1 MMPTLSPHRWD
12 EIRTVFEDIVDLDA
26 APRARRLKAIGEKD
40 PALRL
45 TLEALLQAD
54 AQADDWLAPVESPLG
69 FVPPTPGELSA
80 PPNVGAEPW
89 TQVSRTRRRW
99 LVVATVVVAGL
110 GAGALAV
117 VTEMDERRANP
128 ESDWRVPPA
137 QPVIAAS
144 QPVIAAKRFS
154 LVGVNLRGE
163 ERPLVE
169 MPQNAGSRGPGVLDT
184 GYFAWPKIS
193 PNGQR
198 IAVEVP
204 TGDGTWD
211 IWVYDVP
218 SRSQTRLTRGFTG
231 IKPFGWSSDSR
242 NLVYLAV
249 DDRDIGWTP
258 RVVSRQWDGRAAP
271 RLLLQTSFPILNV
284 AIGPLD
290 GSAVIRPTGDHDLWI
305 AWLRSPGTVRPLP
318 GIRASAVDL
327 AMSRDGRLLAYV
339 NDESGQNEVYVLT
352 PGDPSRRVQVS
363 NGGGTQPVWSPDGRH
378 LFYRSP
384 DRMMRAT
391 VRNGGRL
398 TVERVEALFADIYER
413 HDVTNYDVFPSGE
426 ELVMIRARSR

>member
-1 MMPTLSPHRWD
+1 MPTLSPDRWERIRAAFEEIVELDRAGRD
-12 EIRTVFEDIVDLDA
+12 E
-26 APRARRLKAIGEKD
+26 RLSVVGSKD
-40 PALRL
+40 PELRS
-45 TLEALLQAD
+45 TLEALLLAD
-54 AQADDWLAPVESPLG
+54 AQANDWLAPVESPLG
-69 FVPPTPGELSA
+69 FVPPAGDELSA
-80 PPNVGAEPW
+80 PPNVGTEPW
-89 TQVSRTRRRW
+89 AQVSRTRRRW
-99 LVVATVVVAGL
+99 IVVAMGVVAAL
-110 GAGALAV
+110 GAGGLAV
-117 VTEMDERRANP
+117 VTEIDERRANP
-128 ESDWRVPPA
+128 EADWRVPPP
-137 QPVIAAS
+137 QPVSAAP
-144 QPVIAAKRFS
+144 QPVATKNLS

-169 MPQNAGSRGPGVLDT
+169 MPQTAGSWGPSVLDT

-193 PNGQR
+193 PDGQR

-204 TGDGTWD
+204 TGDRTWD

-218 SRSQTRLTRGFTG
+218 SHSLTRLTHGFTG

-242 NLVYLAV
+242 RLVYLAV
-249 DDRDIGWTP
+249 DDRDIGWTH
-258 RVVSRQWDGRAAP
+258 RVVSQQWDGRAPP
-271 RLLLQTSFPILNV
+271 RQLLQTSFPILNV

-318 GIRASAVDL
+318 RIRASAVDL

-352 PGDPSRRVQVS
+352 PGDPSTRVQVS
-363 NGGGTQPVWSPDGRH
+363 RGGGSQPVWSPDGRH
-378 LFYRSP
+378 VFYRSP
-384 DRMMRAT
+384 DRMMRAS
-391 VRNGGRL
+391 VRNAGRL
-398 TVERVEALFADIYER
+398 TVERVEPLFADIYER